1 MLPTLIGGGL
11 ALAVA
16 IAFLGIV
23 LAKVPSIA
31 LWIVVLT
38 GIVLMI
44 ISVIEAVRGGE
55 DQFGGS

>member
-1 MLPTLIGGGL
+1 VLPTLLGGAI

-16 IAFLGIV
+16 IIFLGIV

-31 LWIVVLT
+31 LWIVVLI
-38 GIVLMI
+38 GLALMI
-44 ISVIEAVRGGE
+44 VSVVEAVRGGE

>member
-1 MLPTLIGGGL
+1 VLPTLIGGVV

-16 IAFLGIV
+16 IIFLGIV

-31 LWIVVLT
+31 LWIIGLV
-38 GIVLMI
+38 GMALMI

-55 DQFGGS
+55 DQFGDS

>member
-11 ALAVA
+11 ALVVA
-16 IAFLGIV
+16 IIFLGIV

-31 LWIVVLT
+31 LWIVVLI
-38 GIVLMI
+38 GMALMI
-44 ISVIEAVRGGE
+44 VSVIEAVRGGE